1 MRYLIVDLA
10 NTFFRARHIAHRGSD
25 QWTKLG
31 FAVHLTL
38 GSVAK
43 AWRDQAAGH
52 VVFCLEGRSWRKD
65 FYEPYKKNRK
75 VARDAL
81 TEAEAEEDQLFW
93 DTFDDIKTFLTEK
106 SNCTVCDILNWK
118 QMT

>member
-10 NTFFRARHIAHRGSD
+10 NTFFRARYIAHRGSD

-38 GSVAK
+38 ASIAK

-52 VVFCLEGRSWRKD
+52 VVICLEGRSWRKD

-75 VARDAL
+75 AARDAL
-81 TEAEAEEDQLFW
+81 TKQKQKK
-93 DTFDDIKTFLTEK
+93 I
-106 SNCTVCDILNWK
+106 NCFGIHL
-118 QMT
+118 MTSKHS